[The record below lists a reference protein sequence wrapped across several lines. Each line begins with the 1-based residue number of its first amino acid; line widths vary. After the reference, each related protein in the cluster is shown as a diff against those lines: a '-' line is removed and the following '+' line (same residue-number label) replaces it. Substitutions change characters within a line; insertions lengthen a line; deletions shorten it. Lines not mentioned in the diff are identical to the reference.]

1 MSNQDNN
8 NDNNSSP
15 KSYINFSVQYPY
27 ELNEVLNS
35 QMSEQEKV
43 SNYTSLLTDKD
54 RFEQMIDRISSMKE
68 FFETI
73 VGLEFPENQELFV
86 IRAEL
91 FNSVPT
97 PLIIEYQ
104 LHPEKMV
111 LCTLK
116 EMIKNVLGSEGIR
129 CIDEVQQ
136 EELLL
141 STLDVYS
148 QKIEEVTKINVTQYL
163 SWMLANSQ
171 TYLKSKYFELDER
184 RIEEYTQVMQ
194 QNSKTLI
201 LIIEESYNSL
211 Y

>member
-8 NDNNSSP
+8 MNDNRAVSH
-15 KSYINFSVQYPY
+15 INFSIQYPY

-54 RFEQMIDRISSMKE
+54 RFEQMIDKISSLKE
-68 FFETI
+68 FFQTI
-73 VGLEFPENQELFV
+73 VGLEFPENQGLFV

-104 LHPEKMV
+104 LQPEKMI

-116 EMIKNVLGSEGIR
+116 EIIKNVLGGEGIR

-141 STLDVYS
+141 STLEVFS
-148 QKIEEVTKINVTQYL
+148 QKIEENTSIKLAPFI

-171 TYLKSKYFELDER
+171 TYLKSKHFELDEKR
-184 RIEEYTQVMQ
+184 VEEYIQVMQ

-201 LIIEESYNSL
+201 SIIEESYNSL